1 MSETDH
7 LLNTLIQSVDTTNRT
22 VEKLAVSVDKIVI
35 MDAKREETDKQQ
47 LKVNDDFKK
56 FIELNRE
63 PLNRY
68 RRWLEHWDKSVTK
81 IITITIMCLA
91 AALGFNWLA

>member
-1 MSETDH
+1 
-7 LLNTLIQSVDTTNRT
+7 
-22 VEKLAVSVDKIVI
+22 
-35 MDAKREETDKQQ
+35 MDAKREESDKQQ
-47 LKVNDDFKK
+47 LKTNDDFKK

-81 IITITIMCLA
+81 IVTITIMCLA

>member
-1 MSETDH
+1 MNETDH

-35 MDAKREETDKQQ
+35 MDAKREESDKQQ
-47 LKVNDDFKK
+47 LKTNDDFKK

-81 IITITIMCLA
+81 IVTITIMCLA